1 MFLIVYT
8 STFKIRKQIFTC
20 PNVKNIM
27 ENKFNLHMISII
39 IFLQIEN
46 NIILYEHIFQLLH
59 KYSLF
64 SNSICYS
71 LQII

>member
-1 MFLIVYT
+1 
-8 STFKIRKQIFTC
+8 
-20 PNVKNIM
+20 M